1 MKYNC
6 VGVFVKYFINKNL
19 NFKIKVVVRI
29 ILYVV
34 RKLRNLLDRFSLFGE
49 SGYLNRIEYVGDRM
63 GVVVGKVRYKV
74 RYIDIGK

>member
-19 NFKIKVVVRI
+19 KVVVKI

-34 RKLRNLLDRFSLFGE
+34 RKLRYLLDRFLLFGE

>member
-19 NFKIKVVVRI
+19 KVVVKI

-34 RKLRNLLDRFSLFGE
+34 RKLRYLLDRFSLFGE